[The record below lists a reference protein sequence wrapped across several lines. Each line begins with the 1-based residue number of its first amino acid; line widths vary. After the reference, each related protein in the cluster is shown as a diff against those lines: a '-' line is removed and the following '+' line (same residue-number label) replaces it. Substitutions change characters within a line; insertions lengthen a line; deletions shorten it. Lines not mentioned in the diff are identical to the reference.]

1 MLGIFSKIPNFIR
14 SRYFI
19 AGCVFIVW
27 VSFFDENNLIERL
40 QLINQLKQLEK
51 DEKYYLKQIDK
62 DKNRLNE
69 LRYNK
74 NLEKFAREQYLMKK
88 PNEDIY
94 VILAE

>member
-1 MLGIFSKIPNFIR
+1 MLEIFSKIPNFIR

-27 VSFFDENNLIERL
+27 VSFFDENNLMERV
-40 QLINQLKQLEK
+40 QLIKQLKQLEK